1 MMRIISVVPS
11 QTELLYYLGAD
22 PIAQTIF
29 CIHPENRFKKSV
41 KIGGTK
47 KLNLTKIRSLIPDLI
62 IANKEENERSQIE
75 ALQSEFNV
83 WVSDVHD
90 FEDALTMII
99 EVGQLT
105 NTSDKAIILSNQIR
119 KEFHEISSHPLVKK
133 TRVVYLIW
141 KNPYM
146 AAAHDTFISSML
158 DQAGFE
164 NALPADWV
172 RYPEIDLN
180 QIRELDPDYIF
191 LSSEPFPFKQLH
203 AHEISAQIPGCKV
216 LKVDGEMFSWYGNRM
231 LLAADYFRKLKEE
244 IGMI

>member
-11 QTELLYYLGAD
+11 QTELLYHLGAD

-47 KLNLTKIRSLIPDLI
+47 KLNLAKIRSLQPDLI
-62 IANKEENERSQIE
+62 IANREENERSQIE
-75 ALQSEFNV
+75 ALQSEFKV
-83 WVSDVHD
+83 WVSDIHD
-90 FEDALTMII
+90 FEDALKMIV

-105 NTSDKAIILSNQIR
+105 NTADKAIMLSNQIR
-119 KEFHEISSHPLVKK
+119 KEFHELSSSPIIKK
-133 TRVVYLIW
+133 PRVLYLIW

-146 AAAHDTFISSML
+146 AAAHDTFINSML
-158 DQAGFE
+158 QQVGFE
-164 NALPADWV
+164 NALPPDWV

-180 QIRELDPDYIF
+180 QMRKLNPDYIF
-191 LSSEPFPFKQLH
+191 LSSEPFPFKQQH
-203 AHEISAQIPGCKV
+203 VEDISAQIPGCKV

-231 LLAADYFRKLKEE
+231 LLAADYFQRLKEE

>member
-1 MMRIISVVPS
+1 M
-11 QTELLYYLGAD
+11 GAD

-47 KLNLTKIRSLIPDLI
+47 KLNLAKIRTLQPDLI

-75 ALQSEFNV
+75 ALQSEFKV
-83 WVSDVHD
+83 WVSDIHD
-90 FEDALTMII
+90 FEDALDMLI
-99 EVGQLT
+99 EVGRLT
-105 NTSDKAIILSNQIR
+105 NTAEKALSLSNQIR
-119 KEFHEISSHPLVKK
+119 KEFHELSSSPPIIKK
-133 TRVVYLIW
+133 PKVLYLIW

-146 AAAHDTFISSML
+146 AVARDTFINSML
-158 DQAGFE
+158 DHAGFE

-172 RYPEIDLN
+172 RYPEIDLE
-180 QIRELDPDYIF
+180 QMRELDPDYVF

-203 AHEISAQIPGCKV
+203 AEEISAQIPGCKV
-216 LKVDGEMFSWYGNRM
+216 FKVDGEMFSWYGNRM